1 MGLSFSLGIAVGLPR
16 AGMKRLQTGW
26 RHPERTGG
34 YHWQQ
39 QRNADAL
46 QKALLQTVKVTA

>member
-16 AGMKRLQTGW
+16 AGMKRLQAGW

-46 QKALLQTVKVTA
+46 QKPLLQPVKVTA